1 MKKLNNSIL
10 QKLSMMIAFCCVALL
25 ANADNKLFIDNFTVN
40 PGEEVEVK
48 VQLENTD
55 NISSLQFDLLLS
67 DGLKYV
73 EGSMTKELTRVKR
86 TSHSLKA
93 QDITPVAANIQI
105 LRVALLSGAS
115 DMSKSAIA
123 GNSGAILSFKVKVDS
138 KFKDGLIQL
147 YNVVA
152 SDATGD
158 VVKEMALSDTYAS
171 VAPYIGEASFGVEEV
186 TFPVGEPMYVPV
198 NLTNDVPV
206 VGLQAKLVLPQGIS
220 LVKDED
226 GEVVVYND
234 MRLSTNTVVRAQ
246 KLESEGNEWLL
257 LVESVTSDVFAG
269 NEGTLF
275 ALRLQADETFIE
287 GGISLL
293 DVRVA
298 TTNGTSY
305 TISDEATPIMIHA
318 IPAPTDPNGDGK
330 WNSLDIFTIYEAMNQ
345 GESTGAADVNKDG
358 VINSLDIFSVY
369 EKMAE

>member
-1 MKKLNNSIL
+1 
-10 QKLSMMIAFCCVALL
+10 MMIAFCCVALL

-55 NISSLQFDLLLS
+55 NISSLQFDLWLLE
-67 DGLKYV
+67 GLKYV
-73 EGSMTKELTRVKR
+73 EGSMTKDLNRVKR

-93 QDITPVAANIQI
+93 QDITPAADNIQK
-105 LRVALLSGAS
+105 LRVALLSSAS

-123 GNSGAILSFKVKVDS
+123 GKAGAILSFKVKVDS
-138 KFKDGLIQL
+138 KFKEGHILL
-147 YNVVA
+147 KNVVA
-152 SDATGD
+152 SDATGEG
-158 VVKEMALSDTYAS
+158 VKEMALSDTYAS

-186 TFPVGEPMYVPV
+186 TFPVGEPVYLPV
-198 NLTNDVPV
+198 DLTNDVPV

-220 LVKDED
+220 LVEDED
-226 GEVVVYND
+226 GEVVDYND
-234 MRLSTNTVVRAQ
+234 ERLSTNTVVRAQ
-246 KLESEGNEWLL
+246 KLESESNEWLL

-330 WNSLDIFTIYEAMNQ
+330 WNSLDIYAIYEAMNQ
-345 GESTGAADVNKDG
+345 GQTTGVADVNKDD
-358 VINSLDIFSVY
+358 VINSLDIYAVY
-369 EKMAE
+369 DKMAE

>member
-67 DGLKYV
+67 EGLKYV
-73 EGSMTKELTRVKR
+73 DGSMTKELTRVKR

-93 QDITPVAANIQI
+93 QEIAADANTQQ
-105 LRVALLSGAS
+105 LRVALLSSAS

-123 GNSGAILSFKVKVDS
+123 GKEGAILSFKVKVDS
-138 KFKDGLIQL
+138 KFKEGLITL
-147 YNVVA
+147 INVVA
-152 SDATGD
+152 SDATGEG
-158 VVKEMALSDTYAS
+158 VKEMALDATYAY

-186 TFPVGEPMYVPV
+186 TFPVGEPVYLPV
-198 NLTNDVPV
+198 DLANDVPV
-206 VGLQAKLVLPQGIS
+206 VGLQAKLVLPEGIS

-226 GEVVVYND
+226 GEVVIYND

-246 KLESEGNEWLL
+246 KLESEGNEWLI
-257 LVESVTSDVFAG
+257 LVESVTSDVFVG

-275 ALRLQADETFIE
+275 ALRLQADETFVE
-287 GGISLL
+287 GAISLQ

-305 TISDEATPIMIHA
+305 TISDEETPITINA

-330 WNSLDIFTIYEAMNQ
+330 WNSLDIYAIYEAMNQ
-345 GESTGAADVNKDG
+345 GQTTGVADVNKDG
-358 VINSLDIFSVY
+358 VINSLDIYAVY
-369 EKMAE
+369 DKMAE

>member
-1 MKKLNNSIL
+1 
-10 QKLSMMIAFCCVALL
+10 MMIAFCCVALL

-73 EGSMTKELTRVKR
+73 DGSMTKELTRVKR

-123 GNSGAILSFKVKVDS
+123 GKEGAILSFKVKVDS
-138 KFKDGLIQL
+138 KFKEGLITL
-147 YNVVA
+147 INVVA
-152 SDATGD
+152 SDATGEG
-158 VVKEMALSDTYAS
+158 VKEMALDATYAY

-206 VGLQAKLVLPQGIS
+206 VGLQAKLVLPEGIS
-220 LVKDED
+220 LVEDED

-234 MRLSTNTVVRAQ
+234 ERLSGNTTVVAKEIGENSWR
-246 KLESEGNEWLL
+246 L
-257 LVESVTSDVFAG
+257 LVSSLTADPFTL

-275 ALRLQADETFIE
+275 SLRVQSDETFTE
-287 GGISLL
+287 AGEISVS
-293 DVRVA
+293 DIRVSIP
-298 TTNGTSY
+298 NGTSY
-305 TISDEATPIMIHA
+305 VIAEQPLTVAVA
-318 IPAPTDPNGDGK
+318 PAPTDVNGDGV
-330 WNSLDIFTIYEAMNQ
+330 WNVRDIYGIFAAMADEETA
-345 GESTGAADVNKDG
+345 GSADVNGDG
-358 VINSLDIFSVY
+358 VVNVSDIYAVFGL
-369 EKMAE
+369 MAE